1 MNFATSGYNR
11 YSATNIDDILST
23 QTNSSISYSKNWAGT
38 PFSLSANM
46 AISQNSQNKSI
57 SVTLPTVVFN
67 VSRLYPF
74 KRKERTGKERW
85 YEKISMQYTG
95 KMTNSVTTT
104 ESEIFSQKTL
114 DNMKNGIEHSIPVS
128 ASFNLFNYI
137 NISPSFNYTE
147 KWYFKKQEYQWNPT
161 TNQTDTLASDYGF
174 YRLYNYTASVS
185 ASTTL
190 YGMYDFTKKR
200 RDRKIQAIRHTITPS
215 IGFSFAPDFSDP
227 RYGYYLT
234 RQTDS
239 TGRFTTY
246 SPYAVN
252 AYGVPSSGKS
262 MSMNFSLSQNLEM
275 KVLSKRDTSGV
286 KKIKLIDE
294 LRLSGSYNF
303 LADSM
308 KLLDDLA
315 VVPHDALQQLRHQ
328 PLGHDRPLP
337 RDARG
342 HPLRQ
347 TLLPGAHHLHGLVVR
362 LHLQIARRPFAAGH
376 QRHHESPAGLCEPL
390 PRPLRNDGPRAAKA
404 VHGPILLR
412 LLAAVELRLQLRGE
426 LLDLLCQ

>member
-1 MNFATSGYNR
+1 LWSPSWSSCPCTASRFSRTS
-11 YSATNIDDILST
+11 AP
-23 QTNSSISYSKNWAGT
+23 W
-38 PFSLSANM
+38 
-46 AISQNSQNKSI
+46 
-57 SVTLPTVVFN
+57 
-67 VSRLYPF
+67 
-74 KRKERTGKERW
+74 
-85 YEKISMQYTG
+85 
-95 KMTNSVTTT
+95 
-104 ESEIFSQKTL
+104 
-114 DNMKNGIEHSIPVS
+114 KNGIEHSIPVS

-252 AYGVPSSGKS
+252 AYGVPSSGKD
-262 MSMNFSLSQNLEM
+262 
-275 KVLSKRDTSGV
+275 V
-286 KKIKLIDE
+286 DE
-294 LRLSGSYNF
+294 LLAVAEPRNEGALQTRHVGRQENQAHRRIAPERIVQLPGRLDE
-303 LADSM
+303 A
-308 KLLDDLA
+308 LDDLD

-328 PLGHDRPLP
+328 PLGHDRPLRVTP
-337 RDARG
+337 EGIRYDKLFFPGRITSTGWSFGYTFKSRDDR
-342 HPLRQ
+342 
-347 TLLPGAHHLHGLVVR
+347 
-362 LHLQIARRPFAAGH
+362 
-376 QRHHESPAGLCEPL
+376 
-390 PRPLRNDGPRAAKA
+390 
-404 VHGPILLR
+404 
-412 LLAAVELRLQLRGE
+412 
-426 LLDLLCQ
+426 